1 MRTNTPVLR
10 IAQLVAAAL
19 ALALALALG
28 LAGRTTAAPPN
39 SGPGGPIL
47 VITDSSNPFTAYYA
61 EILRAEGL
69 NEFDLA
75 DISTVTAATLASHD
89 VAILGDLTPTG
100 NQVTMLTAWV
110 NGGGNLIAMRPGQE
124 LAPLLGL
131 SGAGTTLPN
140 GYLKVDTS
148 RAPGTGIVDQTI
160 QYHGD
165 ADRWAPSDGTRKVAT
180 LFTGAGAAAETPNP
194 AVTVRDVGPN
204 GGQAAA
210 FTFDLARSIVLTRQ
224 GNLAWEGQERDG
236 FLDAGGN
243 TGPVRPNDM
252 FFGNAVN
259 DPQPDWLDFS
269 KIAIPQAD
277 EQQRLLANLIG
288 DVTAD
293 RKPLPRF
300 WYLPRDA
307 KAAVVMTGDDHGN
320 GGTAGRFDSFRAAS
334 PPGCNVAAWEC
345 IRGTSYIYP
354 STPSLGDAQAS
365 GYVAD
370 GFEIALHLTTGCAD
384 FDAASLETL
393 LSQQLADLK
402 ARYPSLPAP
411 VTNRTH
417 CIPFSDWA
425 TEPKIEA
432 AHGIRLDT
440 NYYYWPA
447 SWIGDRPGFFTGS
460 GMPMRFGD
468 SDGSM
473 IDVYQAVTQMTD
485 ESGQSYPGTI
495 NALLDR
501 AVGAEGYYGVFTAN
515 IHTDVVA
522 SDAADAIVAS
532 AKARGVPVVS
542 ARQMLTWLDGRN
554 DSSFGSI
561 AWSGS
566 QLSFTVNP
574 GAGATGLR
582 GMLPVAANGG
592 SIATVTRDGSA
603 VAITPQRIKGVD
615 YAFFD
620 AGSGSYVA
628 TYVGTRTTRSAAPSA
643 VPSKSAATIACLKI
657 TANTKRIV
665 RGRRTRLTVT
675 TRKSG
680 RPVARVRVGVSGAGL
695 KLRTRRTDRKGHAR
709 FVVRP
714 RRTGS
719 LRVRSS
725 GQPASC
731 RKKATATVAVV
742 KKKAKKKTRRPGASR
757 P

>member
-1 MRTNTPVLR
+1 M
-10 IAQLVAAAL
+10 AQPVAAAL
-19 ALALALALG
+19 ALALVLAFG
-28 LAGRTTAAPPN
+28 LAGRTAAAPPN

-47 VITDSSNPFTAYYA
+47 VITDASNPFTQYYA

-69 NEFDLA
+69 NEFALA
-75 DISTVTAATLASHD
+75 DIGSVNAGMLANYD
-89 VAILGDLTPTG
+89 VAILGEMTPPAAQVAALTG
-100 NQVTMLTAWV
+100 WV
-110 NGGGNLIAMRPGQE
+110 DGGGNLIAMRPAAQ
-124 LAPLLGL
+124 LASLLGL
-131 SGAGTTLPN
+131 SGAGGTLAN

-148 RAPGTGIVDQTI
+148 TSPGAGIVGDTI
-160 QYHGD
+160 QYHGV
-165 ADRWAPSDGTRKVAT
+165 ADRWTPAGARSVAT
-180 LFTGAGAAAETPNP
+180 LFSSATAPTANP
-194 AVTVRDVGPN
+194 AVTVHDVGSN

-210 FTFDLARSIVLTRQ
+210 FTYDLARSVVTTRQ
-224 GNLAWEGQERDG
+224 GNPAWAGQERDG
-236 FLDAGGN
+236 TSPIRSD
-243 TGPVRPNDM
+243 DM
-252 FFGNAVN
+252 FFGGAGTA
-259 DPQPDWLDFS
+259 DWIDLS
-269 KIAIPQAD
+269 KVAIPQAD

-288 DVTAD
+288 DVTED

-334 PPGCNVAAWEC
+334 PPGCSVAAWQC
-345 IRGTSYIYP
+345 IRATSYIYP
-354 STPSLGDAQAS
+354 STPSFTNAQAS
-365 GYVAD
+365 GYLAD

-384 FDAASLETL
+384 FDAPGLETL

-402 ARYPSLPAP
+402 ARYPSVPAP

-417 CIPFSDWA
+417 CIVFSDWA
-425 TEPKIEA
+425 TEPRGEA

-447 SWIGDRPGFFTGS
+447 SWVGDRPGFFTGS

-485 ESGQSYPGTI
+485 ESGQTYPFTV
-495 NALLDR
+495 NSLLDR
-501 AVGAEGYYGVFTAN
+501 ATGAEGYYGVFTAN
-515 IHTDVVA
+515 MHTDAVA
-522 SDAADAIVAS
+522 SPGADAIVAS

-561 AWSGS
+561 AWTGS
-566 QLSFTVNP
+566 TLSFTVNA

-592 SIATVTRDGSA
+592 SIATVMRNGSP

-620 AGSGSYVA
+620 ADGGSYVA
-628 TYVGTRTTRSAAPSA
+628 TYTGTRTTASATPGAAGSSKPPA
-643 VPSKSAATIACLKI
+643 KSASRVACLKV
-657 TANTKRIV
+657 TANVKRIV

-680 RPVARVRVGVSGAGL
+680 RPAARVRVEVRGAGL
-695 KLRTRRTDRKGHAR
+695 KVRTRRTDRKGHAR
-709 FVVRP
+709 FVLRL

-719 LRVRSS
+719 LRVRAF
-725 GQPASC
+725 GQRPSC
-731 RKKATATVAVV
+731 RKPIANIAVV
-742 KKKAKKKTRRPGASR
+742 KKKKAKTKKRS
-757 P
+757 

>member
-1 MRTNTPVLR
+1 M
-10 IAQLVAAAL
+10 AQPVAAAL

-28 LAGRTTAAPPN
+28 LAGKTNAAPPN
-39 SGPGGPIL
+39 SGPGGPIV
-47 VITDSSNPFTAYYA
+47 VITDSSDPFTGYYA

-69 NEFDLA
+69 NEFALA
-75 DISTVTAATLASHD
+75 DIGSVTAAMLANYD
-89 VAILGDLTPTG
+89 VAILGARTPPAAQVAALTS
-100 NQVTMLTAWV
+100 WV
-110 NGGGNLIAMRPGQE
+110 NGGGNLIAMRPGPE
-124 LAPLLGL
+124 LGPLVGL
-131 SGAGTTLPN
+131 SGGGGTLAN
-140 GYLKVDTS
+140 GYLQVDTS
-148 RAPGTGIVDQTI
+148 TAPGAGIVGDTI

-165 ADRWAPSDGTRKVAT
+165 ADRWSLSGARSVAT
-180 LFTGAGAAAETPNP
+180 LFSDASTNAGSP
-194 AVTVRDVGPN
+194 AVTVRNVGAN

-210 FTFDLARSIVLTRQ
+210 FTYDLARSVVTTRQ
-224 GNLAWEGQERDG
+224 GNPAWAGQERDG
-236 FLDAGGN
+236 VFPIRSD
-243 TGPVRPNDM
+243 DM
-252 FFGNAVN
+252 FFGGAGTA
-259 DPQPDWLDFS
+259 DWIDLS
-269 KIAIPQAD
+269 KVAIPQAD
-277 EQQRLLANLIG
+277 EQQRLLANLIA

-320 GGTAGRFDSFRAAS
+320 GGTAGRFDGFRAAS

-354 STPSLGDAQAS
+354 STPALTDGQAG

-370 GFEIALHLTTGCAD
+370 GFEIALHLNTGCGD
-384 FDAASLETL
+384 FNAASLEGFF
-393 LSQQLADLK
+393 SQQLAGLK
-402 ARYPSLPAP
+402 AQYPSVPAP

-417 CIPFSDWA
+417 CIAFSDWA
-425 TEPKIEA
+425 TEPKIES

-447 SWIGDRPGFFTGS
+447 SWVGDRPGFFTGS

-485 ESGQSYPGTI
+485 ESGQSFPGTV

-501 AVGAEGYYGVFTAN
+501 AIGAEGYYGVFTAN
-515 IHTDVVA
+515 MHTDVVA
-522 SDAADAIVAS
+522 SAGADAIVAS

-542 ARQMLTWLDGRN
+542 AKQMLTWLDGRN
-554 DSSFGSI
+554 DSSFGAI

-566 QLSFTVNP
+566 QLSFTVNG

-592 SIATVTRDGSA
+592 TIATVTRNGSP

-620 AGSGSYVA
+620 ADSGSYVA
-628 TYVGTRTTRSAAPSA
+628 TYSGTRTTGSATPGAGSSKG
-643 VPSKSAATIACLKI
+643 PSKRRSTVGCLKL
-657 TANTKRIV
+657 TASVKRIV
-665 RGRRTRLTVT
+665 KGRRTRLTVT
-675 TRKSG
+675 ARKSG
-680 RPVARVRVGVSGAGL
+680 RPVARVRVDVRGAGL
-695 KLRTRRTDRKGHAR
+695 KVRIRRTDRKGHAR

-719 LRVRSS
+719 LRVRASR
-725 GQPASC
+725 QRASC
-731 RKKATATVAVV
+731 RKPTATVAVV
-742 KKKAKKKTRRPGASR
+742 KKRRK
-757 P
+757 